1 MAKISVEASQ
11 LQSAAKSYLSGESST
26 IEKTASSLSQTLAS
40 VSDTDGFPLSSAAS
54 TLGSNVKNN
63 SEDIKTVLTN
73 VQNFAEGAIAIDDE
87 SGNASKEVDYA
98 SLFKSDG
105 SAEGNAKVV
114 WNYLKAK
121 GLSDEAAAGVM
132 GNIQAECNFR
142 ITAVGDGGT
151 SFGLIQWHAG
161 RWDNLKKF
169 CKEHGYDSS
178 SLQGQLEFLWHES
191 LDPNSYYGKKL
202 ASHGFYNAKNATD
215 AAVLFHDIVEKSA
228 SSAETVR
235 NKRGGYANNW
245 YNKFKGTSSGIDL
258 SDTGATVAIEGAKS
272 VTDASTDTSS
282 SGDYSYSGYTSYSSS
297 GGGGGGGGYRAAGP
311 ATTPVEVTQIIGA
324 DNLDFEKLEAY
335 LATLEGKTIDVPD
348 GLGKIHSYMGWQ
360 MITAK
365 SSNQY
370 KLRQAAGMNFDEQG
384 FGKIGDRYVVATTTT
399 FGQVGDFIDVKQA
412 DGSIIKCIIGDIK
425 SQKDEGC
432 NQWGHNNGQ
441 CVVEFV
447 VDKSSWYGTNKTVVK
462 YHPEFNQT
470 ISSITNKG
478 NYFTL
483 AESYQKNTAVQ
494 V

>member
-11 LQSAAKSYLSGESST
+11 LQSAAKSYLSGESNT
-26 IEKTASSLSQTLAS
+26 IEKTSSSLSQVLSS
-40 VSDTDGFPLSSAAS
+40 VSDVDGFGLSSAAS

-73 VQNFAEGAIAIDDE
+73 VQNFAAGAIAIDDE
-87 SGNASKEVDYA
+87 SGNASKEVDYKA
-98 SLFKSDG
+98 LFATDG
-105 SAEGNAKVV
+105 SREGNAKVV

-121 GLSDEAAAGVM
+121 GLSDAAAAGVM

-142 ITAVGDGGT
+142 TTAVGDNGT
-151 SFGLIQWHAG
+151 SYGLIQWHAG
-161 RWDNLKKF
+161 RWNNLKNF
-169 CKEHGYDSS
+169 CKQHGYDAS

-191 LDPNSYYGKKL
+191 LDPSSAYGKKL
-202 ASHGFYNAKNATD
+202 ASRGFYNASSAVE
-215 AAVLFHDIVEKSA
+215 AAVIFHDVVEKSA

-235 NKRGGYANNW
+235 NKRGGYASQW
-245 YNKFKGTSSGIDL
+245 YNKLKGKSSGIDL
-258 SDTGATVAIEGAKS
+258 RETGATVAIEGTTS
-272 VTDASTDTSS
+272 VADTSS
-282 SGDYSYSGYTSYSSS
+282 SSDGDYSYVSYTSYSSS
-297 GGGGGGGGYRAAGP
+297 GGGGGSGYRATVP
-311 ATTPVEVTQIIGA
+311 VTTPVEVTKIIGA

-335 LATLEGKTIDVPD
+335 LATIEGKTVTLPD

-425 SQKDEGC
+425 NQNDEGC
-432 NQWGHNNGQ
+432 NQWGHNSGQ

-447 VDKSSWYGTNKTVVK
+447 VDKSSWYGTNKTVNK
-462 YHPEFNQT
+462 FHPEFNQT
-470 ISSITNKG
+470 ITSISNKG

-483 AESYQKNTAVQ
+483 AESYQKSTAVQ